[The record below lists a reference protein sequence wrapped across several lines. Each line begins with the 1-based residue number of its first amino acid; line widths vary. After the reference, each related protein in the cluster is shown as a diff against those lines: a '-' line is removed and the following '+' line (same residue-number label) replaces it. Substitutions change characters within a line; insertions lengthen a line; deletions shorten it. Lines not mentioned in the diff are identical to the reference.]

1 MNPPRT
7 VGSNGH
13 GPTQIAT
20 KPLVIKPR
28 IIAGKTPRRVRKSVA
43 AGWARQRLP
52 ARPDRVHIEVG
63 DGRGAMLRIP
73 NELLPPPTD
82 EHLPVVRSLSRRKQ
96 AKTVV
101 DKDYVQMYMS
111 TPSQPKISW
120 LQTLSRLGVWVSAFA
135 GYQRDT
141 LVDRLRGRDSEQ
153 RRAVRLRET
162 FERVGGTFVKIG
174 QQLSSRLDLLPVR
187 TCQELANMLDHYT
200 AFPSEQAIATIE
212 RTTGK
217 PLGEIFSAFDPEPI
231 GSASI
236 ACVYQAVLRENGAK
250 VVVKVRRPHIRELF
264 EADFRVIELLTDVVE
279 NLTLVRPGFTTNLK
293 AEIRSTL
300 SSELD
305 FRREARLCELFER
318 RSRKLKD
325 QHFTSPKMY
334 FDYSG
339 EEVLVQEFAAGMWL
353 WEILAAVE
361 HREPAALTRMREL
374 NIDPTEVARRLI
386 YANNWGIF
394 AHIAFHADPHP
405 ANIVVQANN
414 KVVFVDFGAC
424 GYINS
429 ARRGIYQ
436 RVYESFLN
444 EDPYA
449 MAQCSLAMLEPLPP
463 MDINA
468 ITKDTEATYHAQLI
482 AMKSKH
488 SPWFERTTASLFIA
502 SINVTGKYQ
511 LPVPQDYLMFAR
523 ASLLY
528 DTICARLDPHFD
540 SYKEYKRFRDEARRK
555 ARKQARR
562 AIQKRLSEGP
572 TGGDFLKL
580 GQMLKT
586 GNDLL
591 FRAQRL
597 MSSPYDFAVASFTI
611 EKWTYIV
618 MMLVSFLTRAALVT
632 AVGVG
637 LVALIAQMAL
647 MPALQWVAV
656 SPIYLVVIAILL
668 FQHTRLIMFRL
679 GDKTRKE

>member
-1 MNPPRT
+1 MKQP
-7 VGSNGH
+7 GILAKNGR
-13 GPTQIAT
+13 IAQLSADR
-20 KPLVIKPR
+20 PLVIKPR

-43 AGWARQRLP
+43 EGWARQRL
-52 ARPDRVHIEVG
+52 AKRPDRVAIQVG
-63 DGRGAMLRIP
+63 DGRSAMLRLP
-73 NELLPPPTD
+73 DELLLPVAD
-82 EHLPVVRSLSRRKQ
+82 DHLPVVRSLGRRKQ

-101 DKDYVQMYMS
+101 NDDYVQMVMS

-120 LQTLSRLGVWVSAFA
+120 LQTLGRLGVWVSAFG

-174 QQLSSRLDLLPVR
+174 QQLSSRLDMLPVR
-187 TCQELANMLDHYT
+187 YCQELANMLDNYI
-200 AFPSEQAIATIE
+200 AFPTEQAIATIE

-264 EADFRVIELLTDVVE
+264 EADFRVIELLTGLVE
-279 NLTLVRPGFTTNLK
+279 TLTLVRPGFMNNLR
-293 AEIRSTL
+293 AEIRNTL

-305 FRREARLCELFER
+305 FRREARLCELFQR
-318 RSRKLKD
+318 RSSKLKG
-325 QHFTSPKMY
+325 QHFTAPRMY

-361 HREPAALTRMREL
+361 HRDPAGLQRMREL

-429 ARRGIYQ
+429 ARRTIYQ

-502 SINVTGKYQ
+502 SINVTGKYR
-511 LPVPQDYLMFAR
+511 LPVPQDYLMFVR

-555 ARKQARR
+555 ARKRARR
-562 AIQKRLSEGP
+562 ALQKRLSEGL
-572 TGGDFLKL
+572 TGGDYLKM

-618 MMLVSFLTRAALVT
+618 MMLVSFLSRAALVT

-637 LVALIAQMAL
+637 LVAIFARLDL
-647 MPALQWVAV
+647 TTSLQWVAV
-656 SPIYLVVIAILL
+656 SPLFLVVIAILV
-668 FQHTRLIMFRL
+668 FQHLRLIMFRL